1 MRFKKHIMGFVCS
14 MALMTMAGTAD
25 AKTVYVS
32 ANASGN
38 GNGSVSAPFKTI
50 SKAVASKLEPGDV
63 VLVRPGVYNE
73 SVFIPKEKSGAEG
86 RYITFR
92 SETPRAAKVVST
104 KGYSFMTF
112 ANYIKF
118 EDFDTRGGIVGKSVH
133 HIEVRGNDSHDSP
146 GPGIYFGAS
155 DFLLIEDNITRGNS
169 ANAVSSGISIHIPQN
184 VSGNNT
190 YKGFRIIV
198 RNNISY
204 DNLTKTAGH
213 TDGNGIIFDDF
224 LLRNSLVRTGKRP
237 DGFVPYKFPGLIE
250 NNLVYNNGGAGIC
263 VYASDN
269 ITVRNNT
276 SYHNA
281 TDPQGKGTWKGEL
294 RNMSG
299 SNNVWVNNIAV
310 ANPKVQHSNAISFVS
325 FKDWPNNNVKWANN
339 LTFNGTKGEK
349 SIGTSGGNSVPSGDG
364 NLFGVDPQFVK
375 AGSNFRLKETS
386 PAINAGTL
394 KFGSSALALKGTARV
409 VKIIDMGAY
418 EAGSGGKVDDD
429 TTPPVVDKPTKP
441 LPLPNCTTTAATK
454 EAAQQKFLKTCGK
467 KWLDCDKQKNGSFI
481 CSSKKMN

>member
-1 MRFKKHIMGFVCS
+1 MRFNRQIIGFVCA
-14 MALMTMAGTAD
+14 MALMTMAGSAD

-50 SKAVASKLEPGDV
+50 SKAVASKLEPGDI
-63 VLVRPGVYNE
+63 VLVRAGVYNE
-73 SVFIPKEKSGAEG
+73 SVFIPKEKGGAEG
-86 RYITFR
+86 RHITFR

-112 ANYIKF
+112 ANYINF
-118 EDFDTRGGIVGKSVH
+118 EDFDTRGGIVGQKVH

-146 GPGIYFGAS
+146 GPGIYFGGS
-155 DFLLIEDNITRGNS
+155 DFLLIENNVTRGNS
-169 ANAVSSGISIHIPQN
+169 ADAVSSGISIHIPQN

-237 DGFVPYKFPGLIE
+237 DGMVPYKFPGLIE
-250 NNLVYNNGGAGIC
+250 NNLVYNNGGAGIL
-263 VYASDN
+263 VYAADN
-269 ITVRNNT
+269 ITIRNNT

-281 TDPQGKGTWKGEL
+281 TDPLAKGTWKAEL

-325 FKDWPNNNVKWANN
+325 FKDWPNNNVTWANN
-339 LTFNGTKGEK
+339 LTFNGTAGDK
-349 SIGTSGGNSVPSGDG
+349 SIGLSTGNAAPSGNG
-364 NLFGVDPQFVK
+364 NLFGVDPKFVK
-375 AGSNFRLKETS
+375 PGSDFRLKPDS
-386 PAINAGTL
+386 PAIDAGTI
-394 KFGSSALALKGTARV
+394 KFGSGATSIVGGKRV
-409 VKIIDMGAY
+409 INTIDIGAY
-418 EAGSGGKVDDD
+418 EVGGSGSKPGKDDD
-429 TTPPVVDKPTKP
+429 DKPVSGKT
-441 LPLPNCTTTAATK
+441 CTVTASTK
-454 EAAQQKFLKTCGK
+454 EAAQQKFLKVCGK
-467 KWLDCDKQKNGSFI
+467 KWLDCDKQSNGSFI